1 MGKLKRRV
9 MKKAAKYALKA
20 AKKGAGKILSAPQT
34 NTEKKSAE
42 KEAPGFVPKTIGSI
56 TLRAMRR
63 SDRKEVL
70 EMMREFYSSD
80 ATLTGGSDEIFNRD
94 INECLS
100 DSPFLEGFVFAYK
113 DADSS
118 LWGYAM
124 IAHSFSTEFG
134 KPCIWIE
141 DLYLR
146 EEARGMGLA
155 SGFLSG
161 LEETYPDC
169 VIRLEAEY
177 ENEHAMEVYKE
188 KGFREFPYVEMIRE
202 ETEKRSLSPED
213 N

>member
-80 ATLTGGSDEIFNRD
+80 ATLTGGSDEIFSRD

-155 SGFLSG
+155 TGFLSG
-161 LEETYPDC
+161 LEETYPDS
-169 VIRLEAEY
+169 VFRLEAEY
-177 ENEHAMEVYKE
+177 ENEHAMEVYKG

-202 ETEKRSLSPED
+202 ETDKRSLSPED